1 MKLAGS
7 FVPNSCDCTTA
18 AVASKTQFLGM
29 ALTSLGADTSRCLMM
44 FECMGY
50 TLKVHK
56 GSEKIPKSASL
67 ADIMGQELKGMR
79 YGQDMSWVGN
89 SQECESARKILIP
102 LHMEIC

>member
-1 MKLAGS
+1 M
-7 FVPNSCDCTTA
+7 
-18 AVASKTQFLGM
+18 
-29 ALTSLGADTSRCLMM
+29 
-44 FECMGY
+44 
-50 TLKVHK
+50 
-56 GSEKIPKSASL
+56 